1 MNLKVSISGAI
12 KTAAELKEVCETQF
26 EYSRWINDS
35 CYFFHNEEVRA
46 FDDASKICSDTF
58 KQHGFE
64 NGRIYEPKDSENF
77 VKIYKLAEEFSKRP
91 TLQLWLG
98 LNDREKEGEFV
109 YNSNGKLPTIEEHW
123 AGN

>member
-1 MNLKVSISGAI
+1 M
-12 KTAAELKEVCETQF
+12 
-26 EYSRWINDS
+26 
-35 CYFFHNEEVRA
+35 
-46 FDDASKICSDTF
+46 
-58 KQHGFE
+58 
-64 NGRIYEPKDSENF
+64 
-77 VKIYKLAEEFSKRP
+77 AEEFSKRP

>member
-1 MNLKVSISGAI
+1 M
-12 KTAAELKEVCETQF
+12 
-26 EYSRWINDS
+26 
-35 CYFFHNEEVRA
+35 
-46 FDDASKICSDTF
+46 KICSDTF

-109 YNSNGKLPTIEEHW
+109 YNSNGRLPRYTSWEYGRAHCYFRIF
-123 AGN
+123 